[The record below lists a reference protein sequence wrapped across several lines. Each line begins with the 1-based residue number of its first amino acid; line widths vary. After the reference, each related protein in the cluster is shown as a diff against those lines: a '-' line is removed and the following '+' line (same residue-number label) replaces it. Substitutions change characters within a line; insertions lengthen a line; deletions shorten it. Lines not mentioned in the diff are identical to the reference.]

1 MRQWTVDAFATEP
14 FKGNPACVLE
24 PLQAWPTEVWMQ
36 ALAAE
41 NNQSETAFLLRT
53 HDPARFELKWFTPAV
68 EVPLCGHATLA
79 AAHVLFTELGLQG
92 DVVTFDTLS
101 GPLAVRRLGEGYEM
115 DFPGTQPHRV
125 EPPAGLA
132 EALGVTPTEV
142 WMAPYLVAVLAD
154 EAAVLAAAP
163 DFAALKAVA
172 TAVPSSPGNVGVAAL
187 APESPDYDVVSRF
200 FAPGV
205 GIPEDPATGS
215 WHCLIAPL
223 FSQKLGRAVLKYRQ
237 AYPGRGADLVCEP
250 RGDRVLLR
258 GDAQTVLESR
268 LRVLPA

>member
-1 MRQWTVDAFATEP
+1 
-14 FKGNPACVLE
+14 
-24 PLQAWPTEVWMQ
+24 
-36 ALAAE
+36 
-41 NNQSETAFLLRT
+41 
-53 HDPARFELKWFTPAV
+53 
-68 EVPLCGHATLA
+68 
-79 AAHVLFTELGLQG
+79 
-92 DVVTFDTLS
+92 
-101 GPLAVRRLGEGYEM
+101 
-115 DFPGTQPHRV
+115 
-125 EPPAGLA
+125 
-132 EALGVTPTEV
+132 
-142 WMAPYLVAVLAD
+142 
-154 EAAVLAAAP
+154 
-163 DFAALKAVA
+163 LKAVA